1 MYFLKIVFLFSLYT
15 FSLAIETSDSLTSY
29 DLTSFF
35 NEINTYTI
43 NKKDSEEVINT
54 LKTKIEQYV
63 YLDIIKRPPSTPEN
77 YYQEVDIITELD
89 QISTEGRTLYEFYR
103 DIKLALKKCKD
114 GHLDIL
120 LDEYKLDLTKMYFIS
135 PLYFKIEENEN
146 EVYVVAKLN
155 EDLVDYFDSDLTDKI
170 KSKSNLKIKSINGV
184 GPIEFI
190 QTFNK
195 NFVTMKSN
203 QAQFVLNFNSLRN
216 WPILYF
222 PFQKTDL
229 ENIRIVYDDFI
240 SSSLTFSYKVLNTNN
255 VENKLFFNIKNNDIN
270 FNLINDHFSNL
281 FLSKNK
287 EFVNKNTINWDYY
300 YSENVKEKDYFK
312 CRVDEMNEVNVIYQN
327 TFVVDF
333 EKAKKVIDNCFSLF
347 DGNTYPI
354 IIIEDFNA
362 GGNGVTAS
370 YLQSYIN
377 LNNIPF
383 EYASARNNQEDK
395 TKYNYGVKDVDTC
408 KTIEIKNCFNSLIID
423 DYGINSK
430 DEKVTHER
438 TKIFHTSVGR
448 AQFFKKRKEAKY
460 IRKPTEIII
469 FTDGYSFSATSSFI
483 KNTQIKGGA
492 IVVGY
497 GGNPNINSFD
507 SSQGPSAVEDISFLG
522 FTLKFSVFEYFDR
535 LDKEDEL
542 NIPLEYKIHPIDE
555 RITLYNKYTEDNYE
569 NFIDE
574 AKDIFK
580 KYNNNGECNKNN
592 PKLLLIDENC
602 DDPTKN
608 THGGYKC
615 GADGKW
621 STECVASF
629 CDNGFY
635 YDEQKKECIVDICI
649 KNNSNSLNG
658 LWIIAII
665 LLLF

>member
-15 FSLAIETSDSLTSY
+15 FSFAIETSDSLTSY
-29 DLTSFF
+29 DLTTFF

-54 LKTKIEQYV
+54 LKTKIEQYA

-229 ENIRIVYDDFI
+229 ENIWIVYDDFI

-255 VENKLFFNIKNNDIN
+255 VENKLFLNIKNNDIN

-287 EFVNKNTINWDYY
+287 EFVNKNTIN
-300 YSENVKEKDYFK
+300 
-312 CRVDEMNEVNVIYQN
+312 
-327 TFVVDF
+327 
-333 EKAKKVIDNCFSLF
+333 
-347 DGNTYPI
+347 
-354 IIIEDFNA
+354 
-362 GGNGVTAS
+362 
-370 YLQSYIN
+370 
-377 LNNIPF
+377 
-383 EYASARNNQEDK
+383 
-395 TKYNYGVKDVDTC
+395 
-408 KTIEIKNCFNSLIID
+408 
-423 DYGINSK
+423 
-430 DEKVTHER
+430 
-438 TKIFHTSVGR
+438 
-448 AQFFKKRKEAKY
+448 
-460 IRKPTEIII
+460 
-469 FTDGYSFSATSSFI
+469 
-483 KNTQIKGGA
+483 
-492 IVVGY
+492 
-497 GGNPNINSFD
+497 
-507 SSQGPSAVEDISFLG
+507 
-522 FTLKFSVFEYFDR
+522 
-535 LDKEDEL
+535 
-542 NIPLEYKIHPIDE
+542 
-555 RITLYNKYTEDNYE
+555 
-569 NFIDE
+569 
-574 AKDIFK
+574 
-580 KYNNNGECNKNN
+580 
-592 PKLLLIDENC
+592 
-602 DDPTKN
+602 
-608 THGGYKC
+608 
-615 GADGKW
+615 
-621 STECVASF
+621 
-629 CDNGFY
+629 
-635 YDEQKKECIVDICI
+635 
-649 KNNSNSLNG
+649 
-658 LWIIAII
+658 
-665 LLLF
+665 